1 MKQAKKG
8 QDGLGGERSV
18 IPWGL
23 CVLSALFALAAVPP
37 DPSFCQASETGKP
50 VATLGVNRVD
60 ITPDKPVLMSGY
72 GARRTPSV
80 GVHDELSASALCF
93 SCDGTSA
100 LLITADLIGFSHA
113 FVDEVKG
120 RIAART
126 GIPPGNI
133 MVSAVHNHGGP
144 VIRTYEDSVPGPNDE
159 YINVL
164 KEKLVTLAADASR
177 KAVPFRMGTAKG
189 ACRLNIN
196 RRALFAGGD
205 IRLGRNPDGVCDH
218 EVAVAKFEDLD
229 GGQLAVLV
237 NWPCHGTASGQ
248 DNYRITGDWPG
259 AAVRTIGK
267 LAGKDLVVAVTAGAS
282 GDINPIY
289 GPGNDF
295 DEIEAV
301 GYHVGIE
308 AWKAL
313 SAAETYPVHSV
324 EAATA
329 ALTLPGKKAFPDRY
343 PRVSYESGPDVEVR
357 LTALKIGGL
366 VLCGVS
372 GELMNE
378 MGLAVKARSPFA
390 ATMIVTHCNGSSGYI
405 CTDKAFSEGGYEVQV
420 TRLMPGAEKPLVRRL
435 LELIQSF

>member
-1 MKQAKKG
+1 MRQEKEYQESPDREKSIILRG
-8 QDGLGGERSV
+8 R
-18 IPWGL
+18 PGL
-23 CVLSALFALAAVPP
+23 CVLLAMAFILPGPVLSPT
-37 DPSFCQASETGKP
+37 SGTVKP
-50 VATLGVNRVD
+50 TATLGVSRVD
-60 ITPDKPVLMSGY
+60 ITPAQPLLMSGY
-72 GARRTPSV
+72 GARKTSSV

-126 GIPPGNI
+126 GIPSENI
-133 MVSAVHNHGGP
+133 LMSAVHNHGGP
-144 VIRTYEDSVPGPNDE
+144 VIRTYEDSVSGPNDE

-189 ACRLNIN
+189 VCRLNIN
-196 RRALFAGGD
+196 RRAVFADGS

-218 EVAVAKFEDLD
+218 EVAVARFEDFD
-229 GGQLAVLV
+229 GGLLAVLV

-248 DNYRITGDWPG
+248 DNCRITGDWPG
-259 AAVRTIGK
+259 AAARTIRK

-301 GYHVGIE
+301 GYHVGNV

-313 SAAETYPVHSV
+313 SAAETYPVRSL
-324 EAATA
+324 EATA
-329 ALTLPGKKAFPDRY
+329 AVMTFPGKKACPDHY
-343 PRVSYESGPDVEVR
+343 PRTSYESGPDVEVR

-378 MGLAVKARSPFA
+378 MGLAVKERSPFA
-390 ATMIVTHCNGSSGYI
+390 ATMIVTHGNGSSGYI

-420 TRLMPGAEKPLVRRL
+420 TRLMPGAEKPLVGKL
-435 LELIQSF
+435 LELIHSF